1 MHLVWFSFGWIEK
14 KGECPPQKI
23 SHFLC
28 KIWFVLTKK
37 VTARDVRLAVQPL
50 FVYLI
55 THFLSDTFWFSL
67 ALHKLPGVPQKNLPF
82 FKSAYLRPLIS
93 LRKSSILEMNLWISS
108 FKSTKSEFSR
118 IFRFRAIKGIKHM
131 LHFSRY
137 IWLTFE
143 PSEMSNYSK
152 MACIWPKI
160 IIFQV

>member
-1 MHLVWFSFGWIEK
+1 MLKSLWWCCLKWILVLSFDPSLTTSKIPSRSYGTCVRGWSCTGCPAK
-14 KGECPPQKI
+14 K
-23 SHFLC
+23 F
-28 KIWFVLTKK
+28 T
-37 VTARDVRLAVQPL
+37 
-50 FVYLI
+50 
-55 THFLSDTFWFSL
+55 
-67 ALHKLPGVPQKNLPF
+67 F

>member
-1 MHLVWFSFGWIEK
+1 MVVVVVGEWVMSKGILMISPRPGPKSRMIKICQIGIGLKLQTCIGIGTGCPAK
-14 KGECPPQKI
+14 K
-23 SHFLC
+23 F
-28 KIWFVLTKK
+28 T
-37 VTARDVRLAVQPL
+37 
-50 FVYLI
+50 
-55 THFLSDTFWFSL
+55 
-67 ALHKLPGVPQKNLPF
+67 F

-108 FKSTKSEFSR
+108 FKSTKLEFSR
-118 IFRFRAIKGIKHM
+118 IFRFRAIKGIRHR
-131 LHFSRY
+131 LHFSKY

>member
-1 MHLVWFSFGWIEK
+1 MRVEVWDSMQYDHDSIL
-14 KGECPPQKI
+14 
-23 SHFLC
+23 FLC
-28 KIWFVLTKK
+28 PESYICTWLNILPNVLTLVFENWFLRWNTTGCPAKK
-37 VTARDVRLAVQPL
+37 FT
-50 FVYLI
+50 
-55 THFLSDTFWFSL
+55 
-67 ALHKLPGVPQKNLPF
+67 F

-152 MACIWPKI
+152 MACIWPKM

>member
-1 MHLVWFSFGWIEK
+1 MQVCLSGAINHTKQSGQDHLTQEPNLFHILKRLSTLDIKLAETNTGCPAK
-14 KGECPPQKI
+14 K
-23 SHFLC
+23 F
-28 KIWFVLTKK
+28 T
-37 VTARDVRLAVQPL
+37 
-50 FVYLI
+50 
-55 THFLSDTFWFSL
+55 
-67 ALHKLPGVPQKNLPF
+67 F

-118 IFRFRAIKGIKHM
+118 IFRFRDIKGIKHM